1 MELNI
6 SFSFFFLLLPLFWL
20 FFILRFL
27 SFLQTCISDG
37 TDFIYLLLFFLGGGT
52 ESVLL
57 HIGHVFETLSLSL
70 TKRSRGLGW
79 VMVHLRQDRSDCVYS
94 RPPTFGDPR
103 LFLHRVINRVEEAP
117 DWHTGQQE
125 NIYFIEPVCHI
136 HTFLSFSFYLLNF

>member
-20 FFILRFL
+20 FFYSKVFVF
-27 SFLQTCISDG
+27 SSDL
-37 TDFIYLLLFFLGGGT
+37 YLWWNWFYLFTIIFLGGGT

-136 HTFLSFSFYLLNF
+136 HTFLSFLFIY